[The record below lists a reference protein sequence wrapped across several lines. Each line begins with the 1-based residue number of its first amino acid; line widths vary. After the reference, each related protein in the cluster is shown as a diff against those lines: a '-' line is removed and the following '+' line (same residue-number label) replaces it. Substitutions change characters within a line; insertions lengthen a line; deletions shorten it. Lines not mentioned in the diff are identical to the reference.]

1 MEKKILTASLRSA
14 MFGDRGG
21 DVIAALEY
29 AHEVI
34 NAMPESSS
42 RAPAF
47 TALHVVCNTIANAID
62 ALELPADSP
71 AAGVTGFED
80 ALIKLIDARIAN
92 NQSVS
97 ETNARIDARINDWAE
112 DQFDSRVKNW
122 VDEEMSSWIEDHAE
136 AIDLESQIDHYMTNN
151 FDMTEAVR
159 DELKQNI
166 TFTIEVD

>member
-29 AHEVI
+29 AHQCI
-34 NAMPESSS
+34 DAMPESSC

-47 TALHVVCNTIANAID
+47 TALHVVLNTVANAID

-80 ALIKLIDARIAN
+80 ALIKLIDARIKYCFDDMDGLDCLDEKIQEYIDN
-92 NQSVS
+92 SV
-97 ETNARIDARINDWAE
+97 D
-112 DQFDSRVKNW
+112 F
-122 VDEEMSSWIEDHAE
+122 
-136 AIDLESQIDHYMTNN
+136 
-151 FDMTEAVR
+151 TEIVR

>member
-1 MEKKILTASLRSA
+1 LTRVNSSDTLLIPAAAGINQLRKDREMEKKILTASLRSA

-47 TALHVVCNTIANAID
+47 TALHVVMNTIANAID
-62 ALELPADSP
+62 ALELPADNP

-80 ALIKLIDARIAN
+80 ALIKLIDARVKYYLDDMDLTSDLDDKIQEYIDN
-92 NQSVS
+92 SV
-97 ETNARIDARINDWAE
+97 D
-112 DQFDSRVKNW
+112 F
-122 VDEEMSSWIEDHAE
+122 
-136 AIDLESQIDHYMTNN
+136 
-151 FDMTEAVR
+151 TEIVR
-159 DELKQNI
+159 DEIRQNI
-166 TFTIEVD
+166 SFSVEVD

>member
-34 NAMPESSS
+34 NAMPESSE

-62 ALELPADSP
+62 ALQLPADSP

-80 ALIKLIDARIAN
+80 ALIKLIDARIKYCLDDIDLTDV
-92 NQSVS
+92 VS
-97 ETNARIDARINDWAE
+97 EY
-112 DQFDSRVKNW
+112 
-122 VDEEMSSWIEDHAE
+122 IENNPSALD
-136 AIDLESQIDHYMTNN
+136 IESQIQHYIDNSVD
-151 FDMTEAVR
+151 FTEIVR
-159 DELKQNI
+159 DEIKQNI
-166 TFTIEVD
+166 SFSVEVD

>member
-29 AHEVI
+29 AHQCI
-34 NAMPESSS
+34 DAMPESSS

-62 ALELPADSP
+62 ALELSADNP

-80 ALIKLIDARIAN
+80 ALIKLIDARIKYCFDDMDGLDCLDEKIQEYIDN
-92 NQSVS
+92 SV
-97 ETNARIDARINDWAE
+97 D
-112 DQFDSRVKNW
+112 F
-122 VDEEMSSWIEDHAE
+122 
-136 AIDLESQIDHYMTNN
+136 
-151 FDMTEAVR
+151 TEIVR

-166 TFTIEVD
+166 TLSIEID

>member
-47 TALHVVCNTIANAID
+47 TALHVVLNTVANAID
-62 ALELPADSP
+62 ALELPADNP

-80 ALIKLIDARIAN
+80 ALIKLIDARIKYSLDDMDLTSDLDDKIQEYIDN
-92 NQSVS
+92 SV
-97 ETNARIDARINDWAE
+97 D
-112 DQFDSRVKNW
+112 F
-122 VDEEMSSWIEDHAE
+122 
-136 AIDLESQIDHYMTNN
+136 
-151 FDMTEAVR
+151 TEIVR
-159 DELKQNI
+159 DEIRQNI
-166 TFTIEVD
+166 SFTIEVD

>member
-47 TALHVVCNTIANAID
+47 TAPHVVMNTIANAID
-62 ALELPADSP
+62 ALELPADHP

-80 ALIKLIDARIAN
+80 TLIKLIDARVKYYLDDMDLTSDLDDKIQEYIDN
-92 NQSVS
+92 SV
-97 ETNARIDARINDWAE
+97 D
-112 DQFDSRVKNW
+112 F
-122 VDEEMSSWIEDHAE
+122 
-136 AIDLESQIDHYMTNN
+136 
-151 FDMTEAVR
+151 TEIVR
-159 DELKQNI
+159 DEIRQNI
-166 TFTIEVD
+166 SFSVEVD